1 MLTIVENAGAVHI
14 CIIIEFKLVKIVTI
28 STLPRAQVFV
38 VYDQVWPRAA
48 NICHCW
54 QWSLKCQILK
64 ITIQYSSSRELW
76 WRRVTSSDVKLC
88 STCHVTTRF
97 WVSPCY
103 CADDWRRET
112 HRRSF
117 MAVRSVLVHSGLTR
131 VGDIRGGNWGC
142 HPHFFW
148 KTWRPFLL
156 TIAFYCFYSGVTPL
170 EGVTPHLFYLSDLVS
185 PLFFV
190 NLPINFFLR
199 VSPPGGCHPGRS
211 APPGTLL
218 VTQLLVHLW
227 NWNGRNERNAVQC
240 TVYSSVVLNIL

>member
-1 MLTIVENAGAVHI
+1 VLTIVENAGAVHI

-170 EGVTPHLFYLSDLVS
+170 EGVTPHLFLPVRPRFSTILCKFAHK
-185 PLFFV
+185 FFPSGV
-190 NLPINFFLR
+190 TPWR
-199 VSPPGGCHPGRS
+199 VSPGAVRPPRHPLSDATACSPLELEWKKRTKCCTMYS
-211 APPGTLL
+211 
-218 VTQLLVHLW
+218 
-227 NWNGRNERNAVQC
+227 VQ
-240 TVYSSVVLNIL
+240 